1 MIEVDATQFT
11 SKVRETLNIWQNLMS
26 QALKLSDH
34 FLKVI
39 KDRTPVDTG
48 ETRKSWTIKIH
59 RADRDAIIWEIYPDE
74 HEDIVTFLEWGTREH
89 VILPR
94 EAGGV
99 LVFEDKGTGET
110 VFARNVYHPGTKP
123 LGIVRITQDE
133 IDLYGKRLSDLMVSK
148 ISALWT

>member
-11 SKVRETLNIWQNLMS
+11 TKIRETLRIWESVRNQT
-26 QALKLSDH
+26 LKLSDH

-39 KDRTPVDTG
+39 KERTPVDTG
-48 ETRKSWTIKIH
+48 ETRESWTIKIH
-59 RADRDAIIWEIYPDE
+59 RSDGDSIVWEIYPDN

-89 VILPR
+89 VIFPR
-94 EAGGV
+94 EGGV

-133 IDLYGKRLSDLMVSK
+133 LNLYGRRLSDLMVSK
-148 ISALWT
+148 ITALWT